1 MYYHDTDILKENL
14 RKPKPIG
21 HNKNNLKPE
30 NTFHFH
36 FLIPITVFPE
46 KKSVNHQCGNY
57 SHDFRIII
65 YLG

>member
-36 FLIPITVFPE
+36 FLIPIPVFPE
-46 KKSVNHQCGNY
+46 KKKC
-57 SHDFRIII
+57 
-65 YLG
+65 